1 MDLKRAVAAAKQHVS
16 NLFAPE
22 TPQNLRLENFVYDDH
37 LGVWSLEIGY
47 ALPEEQ
53 ARGYKIVRVSEAN
66 RSVLSVRDR

>member
-47 ALPEEQ
+47 ALPEQ